1 MSDRPPSEI
10 ARETFKLL
18 AAKRLAPTPENYQVL
33 YHEVAGTISPAH
45 FPTEHL
51 RQIAAA
57 LPAKNPGQ
65 EKQLGLL
72 TSAIGQRSWE
82 KIEAALVG
90 FAGFG
95 MVPSA
100 SPIASAPTAKAAG
113 SAPDPAA
120 AHVAAV
126 STPEFL
132 EQVARLIEN
141 ASAALGTDDTRF
153 AEQTKEILKVLRQ
166 PGADIVATKSM
177 LGNFAHRMSFAAEDQ
192 AEIKSSLLHLLH
204 MVFENIGEL
213 CNDDRWL
220 KGQIDAL
227 MAASTPPLSLR
238 RLDDVERRLKDVIF
252 KQGEAKGRATEAQAQ
267 MQQLLATFVDR
278 LSLMTETSSVYH
290 GKIENCAR
298 MIEQAT
304 TLEELG
310 PVLQEA
316 IHATRAM
323 ADDTAH
329 SRDELQAMRV
339 KTEQAE
345 VEITKLHFELDRVS
359 AQARHDALTG
369 ALNRRGLDE
378 AMQREVATAKR
389 KGTVVCVAL
398 LDLDNFKK
406 INDQLGHEGGDAA
419 LAHLADVARESIR
432 PQDSLARYGGE
443 EFVIVLPDT
452 MLDAGTAILT
462 RLQRELTKRYF
473 LRDNEKVLIT
483 FSAGV
488 AQMAQDESVNDAI
501 KRADAAMYLAKR
513 TGKNRVLGG

>member
-1 MSDRPPSEI
+1 MSDRPPSDI

-18 AAKRLAPTPENYQVL
+18 AARRLPPTPENYHVL
-33 YHEVAGTISPAH
+33 YHEVAGTVSPAH

-65 EKQLGLL
+65 EKNLGLL
-72 TSAIGQRSWE
+72 TSAIGQRSWD
-82 KIEAALVG
+82 KVQAALVG

-95 MVPSA
+95 MVA
-100 SPIASAPTAKAAG
+100 
-113 SAPDPAA
+113 PAA
-120 AHVAAV
+120 AVTVKPAVNGDASAVPAHVAPV

-132 EQVARLIEN
+132 EQVARLIE
-141 ASAALGTDDTRF
+141 SAMPALGTDDTRF
-153 AEQTKEILKVLRQ
+153 LEQSKDILRVLRQ
-166 PGADIVATKSM
+166 PGGDIVATKMM
-177 LGNFAHRMSFAAEDQ
+177 LGNFAHRLSFAAEDQ
-192 AEIKSSLLHLLH
+192 SEIKSSLLHLLH
-204 MVFENIGEL
+204 LVFENIAEL
-213 CNDDRWL
+213 TTDDRWL

-227 MAASTPPLSLR
+227 MTASTPPLSLR

-252 KQGEAKGRATEAQAQ
+252 KQSEAKGRASEAQAQ

-278 LSLMTETSSVYH
+278 LSLMTESSSVYH

-298 MIEQAT
+298 MIEQAKT
-304 TLEELG
+304 IEELG

-316 IHATRAM
+316 ILATRAM
-323 ADDTAH
+323 ALETLT
-329 SRDELQAMRV
+329 SRDELQTMRV

-345 VEITKLHFELDRVS
+345 VEISKLHFELDRVS

-378 AMQREVATAKR
+378 AAQREVATAKR
-389 KGTVVCVAL
+389 KGTSLCVAL

-452 MLDAGTAILT
+452 ALDAGIAVLT

-473 LRDNEKVLIT
+473 LRDNEKVMIT

-488 AQMAQDESVNDAI
+488 AQLAGEESVNDAI
-501 KRADAAMYLAKR
+501 KRADGAMYLAKR